1 MMPAVSVAALRTRL
15 TPASAVRSGRDA
27 EAVAAAPR
35 PWKALVLACL
45 GLAALSLL
53 GPSSPTY
60 DPWAWII
67 WGREI
72 GQLDLNTVSGPSW
85 KPLPVFFT
93 TVFAFAGDDAAP
105 ELWLLVARAGGFLA
119 IAMTYRLASRLGGRP
134 AGVIAALALILAD
147 DYLRTFWRG
156 NSEGILVALCLW
168 AVERHLDGRR
178 ADAFLL
184 GFGAALL
191 RPEVWPFFG
200 LYGLWLAWIEPRRR
214 LLVAGVFAANGVLWF
229 APEYWGSGDWLR
241 AANRAHQPNPDSAAF
256 AERPFLEVFARSS
269 AILSV
274 PVLLGSLVALVG
286 PLRERRWS
294 DVRVLLFAAAVVLM
308 VTVGLMTE
316 AGFAGNLRYVA
327 LPAAFVCVLAGVGWV
342 ELVRAAAARFGR
354 AAAAGLAAALALAAA
369 PFVLSDLDELR
380 VAAQKTRSE
389 AHFYDTLPDVIERA
403 GGRAAVKRCGHVFTG
418 PYQVPSVAW
427 HLQTHT
433 GRIGIDAEPPGIV
446 IAARHSELSRDA
458 RFERLTETA
467 KWIVRR
473 ACAA

>member
-1 MMPAVSVAALRTRL
+1 MMPGVSVAALRTRL
-15 TPASAVRSGRDA
+15 TPAAAVPSARAGDA
-27 EAVAAAPR
+27 STAAPR
-35 PWKALVLACL
+35 PWKLLVLACL
-45 GLAALSLL
+45 VLGALSLL

-93 TVFAFAGDDAAP
+93 TAFSFAGDDAAP
-105 ELWLLVARAGGFLA
+105 ELWLIVARAGGFLA
-119 IAMTYRLASRLGGRP
+119 IAMAYRLGSRMGGRA
-134 AGVIAALALILAD
+134 AGVIAALSLFLAD
-147 DYLRTFWRG
+147 EFIRNFWRG

-200 LYGLWLAWIEPRRR
+200 LYGLWLGWIEPRRR
-214 LLVAGVFAANGVLWF
+214 LLVAAVFAANGVLWF

-241 AANRAHQPNPDSAAF
+241 AANRAHQPNPDSPAF

-274 PVLLGSLVALVG
+274 PVLVGSLIALVA
-286 PLRERRWS
+286 PLRARRWDLRLS
-294 DVRVLLFAAAVVLM
+294 LFAVAAVLM
-308 VTVGLMTE
+308 IVVGLMTE

-327 LPAAFVCVLAGVGWV
+327 LPAALLCVLAGVGWV
-342 ELVRAAAARFGR
+342 ELVRAAGARFGR
-354 AAAAGLAAALALAAA
+354 TVALGLAAVLVLAAT
-369 PFVLSDLDELR
+369 PFVLADLDELR
-380 VAAQKTRSE
+380 VSAQKTRSE
-389 AHFYDTLPDVIERA
+389 ADFYDTLPAAIDKA
-403 GGRAAVKRCGHVFTG
+403 GGRAAVKRCGKVYTG
-418 PYQVPSVAW
+418 PYQVPAVAW
-427 HLQTHT
+427 HLETH
-433 GRIGIDAEPPGIV
+433 GGEIGIDAKPPGIV

-458 RFERLTETA
+458 RFERFTETA